1 MYKINFPALVEL
13 NNKEIS
19 FIGDK
24 VIGLYFIKSN
34 DYKISYPFKGSKLI
48 YIGMSEK
55 KTNSIKSRLKDHLTG
70 TSNNKGLFNYQ
81 KQSKTYFTYL
91 NFNSMGSIWKKSV
104 EDLESFFILNF
115 LREYGCYP
123 ICNNKSGFP
132 DLSDI
137 SRNYFDIDW
146 SFYD

>member
-1 MYKINFPALVEL
+1 MYKINFPDLAEFT
-13 NNKEIS
+13 NREIS

-24 VIGLYFIKSN
+24 VIGLYFIKN
-34 DYKISYPFKGSKLI
+34 AAFNISYPFKSSKLI

-55 KTNSIKSRLKDHLTG
+55 RTNSIKSRLKDHLSG
-70 TSNNKGLFNYQ
+70 VSNNKGLSNYQ
-81 KQSKTYFTYL
+81 KKSKTYFTYL
-91 NFNSMGSIWKKSV
+91 NFDSLNSIWSKSV

-115 LREYGCYP
+115 LKKYGCYP

-137 SRNYFDIDW
+137 PNDYFDIDW